1 MSCPATIDC
10 HLTGECAAATLGG
23 LRFERIGEES
33 EAAMLARAEEATGLV
48 DTLIWISWKQRAPRQ

>member
-48 DTLIWISWKQRAPRQ
+48 DTLI